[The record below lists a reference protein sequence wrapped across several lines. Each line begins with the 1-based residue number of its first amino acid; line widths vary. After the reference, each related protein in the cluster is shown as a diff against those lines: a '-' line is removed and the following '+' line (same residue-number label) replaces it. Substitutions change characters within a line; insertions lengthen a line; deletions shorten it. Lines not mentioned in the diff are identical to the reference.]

1 MIPILHAWNV
11 TYGRT
16 GRQGFSF
23 TRSARTPI
31 LKNISL
37 DLQAGQTLGIV
48 GASGSGK
55 STLCRILSGLIAPD
69 EGQILYQG
77 QDFATASEAVRKK
90 IRPAIQMIFQDPA
103 GALDPRH
110 TVGDIVGEALGPVP
124 DRDTRIR
131 TALQNVGLSAEITS
145 RYPRAFS
152 GGQKQRIAIARAL
165 ITRPSVI
172 IADEAVSALD
182 VSTQAI
188 VLNLLLDLQKRHG
201 LSYVFVS
208 HDLAVIRHLSH
219 HIAVLDQG
227 RIVESGPASDILDTP
242 TQAAT
247 KALLEN
253 TY

>member
-1 MIPILHAWNV
+1 MTPILQARNV

-16 GRQGFSF
+16 GRQGFSL
-23 TRSARTPI
+23 TRRKPVPI

-37 DLQAGQTLGIV
+37 DLQSGQTLGII

-55 STLCRILSGLIAPD
+55 STLCRLLSGLVAPD

-77 QDFATASEAVRKK
+77 QDLATASGPVRKK

-103 GALDPRH
+103 DALDPRQ
-110 TVGDIVGEALGPVP
+110 TVGDIVGEALGPIP
-124 DRDTRIR
+124 DRNARIR
-131 TALQNVGLSAEITS
+131 IALQNVGLSADITS

-188 VLNLLLDLQKRHG
+188 VLNLLLELQKRHG

-242 TQAAT
+242 TQPAT

>member
-1 MIPILHAWNV
+1 MTSILQARNV

-23 TRSARTPI
+23 ARHNPSPI
-31 LKNISL
+31 LENISL

-55 STLCRILSGLIAPD
+55 STLCRILSGLIAPN

-77 QDFATASEAVRKK
+77 QDFATASAPVRKK

-103 GALDPRH
+103 GALDPRQ

-131 TALQNVGLSAEITS
+131 TALQDVGLSADITS

-188 VLNLLLDLQKRHG
+188 VLNLLLDLQKQHG

-242 TQAAT
+242 TQPAT

>member
-1 MIPILHAWNV
+1 MTPILQARNV

-23 TRSARTPI
+23 ARRNPSPI

-37 DLQAGQTLGIV
+37 DLQAGQTLGII

-55 STLCRILSGLIAPD
+55 STMCRILSGLIAPD

-77 QDFATASEAVRKK
+77 QDFATASGSVRKK

-103 GALDPRH
+103 GALDPRQ

-124 DRDTRIR
+124 DRDGRIR
-131 TALQNVGLSAEITS
+131 TALHDVGLSADITS
-145 RYPRAFS
+145 RCPRAFS

-227 RIVESGPASDILDTP
+227 RIVESGSASDILDTP
-242 TQAAT
+242 TQPAT

>member
-1 MIPILHAWNV
+1 MIPIFQARNV

-16 GRQGFSF
+16 SRQGFSF
-23 TRSARTPI
+23 TRHKPSPI
-31 LKNISL
+31 LKNISF
-37 DLQAGQTLGIV
+37 DLQAGQTLGII

-77 QDFATASEAVRKK
+77 QDFATASETVRKK

-103 GALDPRH
+103 GALDPRQ

-124 DRDTRIR
+124 DRDARIR
-131 TALQNVGLSAEITS
+131 TALQDVGLSAEITS

-165 ITRPSVI
+165 ITRPAVI

-182 VSTQAI
+182 ISTQAI

-219 HIAVLDQG
+219 HVAVLDQG
-227 RIVESGPASDILDTP
+227 RIVESGPASDILNTP
-242 TQAAT
+242 SQPAT

>member
-1 MIPILHAWNV
+1 MTPILQARNV
-11 TYGRT
+11 TYGQRS
-16 GRQGFSF
+16 RQGFSF
-23 TRSARTPI
+23 TRRARSPI

-37 DLQAGQTLGIV
+37 DLQSGQTLGII

-55 STLCRILSGLIAPD
+55 STLCRLLSGLIAPD

-77 QDFATASEAVRKK
+77 QDFASASASVRKK
-90 IRPAIQMIFQDPA
+90 IRPAIQMIFQDPYS
-103 GALDPRH
+103 ALDPRQ
-110 TVGDIVGEALGPVP
+110 TIGDIMGEALGPVP
-124 DRDTRIR
+124 DRDARIR
-131 TALQNVGLSAEITS
+131 KALHDVGLSADIID

-165 ITRPSVI
+165 ITRPAVI

-188 VLNLLLDLQKRHG
+188 VLNLLLDLQKQHG
-201 LSYVFVS
+201 LAYVFVS

-219 HIAVLDQG
+219 HIAVLDHG
-227 RIVESGPASDILDTP
+227 RIVEAGPASEILTAP
-242 TQAAT
+242 TQPAT

>member
-1 MIPILHAWNV
+1 MTPILQARNV
-11 TYGRT
+11 TYGRKS
-16 GRQGFSF
+16 RQGFSV
-23 TRSARTPI
+23 TRRERSPI
-31 LKNISL
+31 LENISL
-37 DLQAGQTLGIV
+37 DVQSGQTLGII

-55 STLCRILSGLIAPD
+55 STLCRILSGLVVPD

-77 QDFATASEAVRKK
+77 QDFATASQALRKT

-103 GALDPRH
+103 GALDPRQ
-110 TVGDIVGEALGPVP
+110 TIGDIVGEALGPAS
-124 DRDTRIR
+124 DRTARIR
-131 TALQNVGLSAEITS
+131 TALHDVGLSADMTD
-145 RYPRAFS
+145 RYPKAFS

-188 VLNLLLDLQKRHG
+188 VLNLLLDLQKQRG

-227 RIVESGPASDILDTP
+227 RIVESGPASEILTAP
-242 TQAAT
+242 TQPAT

>member
-1 MIPILHAWNV
+1 MIPIFQARNV

-16 GRQGFSF
+16 SRQGFSF
-23 TRSARTPI
+23 TRHKPSPI
-31 LKNISL
+31 LKNISF
-37 DLQAGQTLGIV
+37 DLQASQTLGII

-77 QDFATASEAVRKK
+77 QDFATASETVRKK
-90 IRPAIQMIFQDPA
+90 IRPTIQMIFQDPA
-103 GALDPRH
+103 GALDPRQ

-124 DRDTRIR
+124 DRDARIR
-131 TALQNVGLSAEITS
+131 TALQNVGLSSDITS

-165 ITRPSVI
+165 ITRPAVI
-172 IADEAVSALD
+172 IADEAISALD

-219 HIAVLDQG
+219 HVAVLDQG
-227 RIVESGPASDILDTP
+227 RIVESGPASDILNTP
-242 TQAAT
+242 SQPAT

>member
-1 MIPILHAWNV
+1 MSPILQARAV

-16 GRQGFSF
+16 DRHVFPFMRRES
-23 TRSARTPI
+23 SPI
-31 LKNISL
+31 LKEISL
-37 DLQAGQTLGIV
+37 DLSAGQTLGII

-55 STLCRILSGLIAPD
+55 STLCRILSGLVVPD
-69 EGQILYQG
+69 EGQVLYQG
-77 QDFATASEAVRKK
+77 QDLATAPVQIRKK
-90 IRPAIQMIFQDPA
+90 IRPAIQMIFQDPY
-103 GALDPRH
+103 GALDPRQ
-110 TVGDIVGEALGPVP
+110 TVRDIVGEPLDPAQ
-124 DRDTRIR
+124 DRDARILA
-131 TALQNVGLSAEITS
+131 ALEEVGLSADMAD

-152 GGQKQRIAIARAL
+152 GGQRQRIAIARAL

-219 HIAVLDQG
+219 HISVLDQG

-242 TQAAT
+242 TQPAT

>member
-1 MIPILHAWNV
+1 MSPILQARAV

-16 GRQGFSF
+16 DRRAFPFMRRKS
-23 TRSARTPI
+23 SPI
-31 LKNISL
+31 LKEISL
-37 DLQAGQTLGIV
+37 DLSAGQTLGII

-55 STLCRILSGLIAPD
+55 STLCRILSGLVAPD
-69 EGQILYQG
+69 EGQVLYQG
-77 QDFATASEAVRKK
+77 QDLATAPAQIRKR
-90 IRPAIQMIFQDPA
+90 IRPAIQMIFQDPY
-103 GALDPRH
+103 GALDPRQ
-110 TVGDIVGEALGPVP
+110 TVRDIVGEPLDPAPNRDARILAAL
-124 DRDTRIR
+124 
-131 TALQNVGLSAEITS
+131 AEVGLSADMAD

-152 GGQKQRIAIARAL
+152 GGQRQRIAIARAL

-188 VLNLLLDLQKRHG
+188 VLNLLLDMQKRHG

-219 HIAVLDQG
+219 HIAVLDRG
-227 RIVESGPASDILDTP
+227 RIVESGPASEVLNAP
-242 TQAAT
+242 THAVT
-247 KALLEN
+247 RALLEN

>member
-1 MIPILHAWNV
+1 MIPIFQARNV

-16 GRQGFSF
+16 SRQDFSF
-23 TRSARTPI
+23 TRHKPSPI
-31 LKNISL
+31 LKNISF
-37 DLQAGQTLGIV
+37 DLQAGQTLGII

-77 QDFATASEAVRKK
+77 QDFATASETVHKK
-90 IRPAIQMIFQDPA
+90 IRPAIQMIFQDPS
-103 GALDPRH
+103 GALDPRQ

-124 DRDTRIR
+124 DRDARIR
-131 TALQNVGLSAEITS
+131 TALQDVGLSAEITS

-165 ITRPSVI
+165 ITRPAVI

-188 VLNLLLDLQKRHG
+188 VRNLLLDLQKRHG

-219 HIAVLDQG
+219 HVAVLDQG
-227 RIVESGPASDILDTP
+227 RIVESGPASDILNTP
-242 TQAAT
+242 SQPAT